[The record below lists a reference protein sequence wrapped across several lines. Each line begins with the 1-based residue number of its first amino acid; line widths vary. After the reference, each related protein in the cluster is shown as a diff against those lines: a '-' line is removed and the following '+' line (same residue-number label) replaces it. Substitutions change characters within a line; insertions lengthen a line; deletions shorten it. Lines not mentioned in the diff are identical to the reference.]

1 MIEMEVEQKN
11 QESTC
16 KLGDRKAKKP
26 AHCPTG
32 TDTNFKC
39 PDKKKLVR
47 MSRPQSFSLRPP
59 STFYCLACS
68 GLTIYRTPNLEQLGW
83 RLGWAQ
89 LRNPL
94 LCLPL

>member
-16 KLGDRKAKKP
+16 QLGDRKAKKP

-59 STFYCLACS
+59 STFIASPVLVLQFI
-68 GLTIYRTPNLEQLGW
+68 GRRTLSSLDGVWVEPNCVTLYY
-83 RLGWAQ
+83 AYH
-89 LRNPL
+89 
-94 LCLPL
+94 

>member
-47 MSRPQSFSLRPP
+47 MSRPNLLVLDRQAHFIASPVLVLQFIGRRTLSSLD
-59 STFYCLACS
+59 
-68 GLTIYRTPNLEQLGW
+68 GVWVEPNCVTLYY
-83 RLGWAQ
+83 AYH
-89 LRNPL
+89 
-94 LCLPL
+94 

>member
-16 KLGDRKAKKP
+16 QLGDRKAKKP

-47 MSRPQSFSLRPP
+47 MSRP
-59 STFYCLACS
+59 
-68 GLTIYRTPNLEQLGW
+68 
-83 RLGWAQ
+83 
-89 LRNPL
+89 
-94 LCLPL
+94 